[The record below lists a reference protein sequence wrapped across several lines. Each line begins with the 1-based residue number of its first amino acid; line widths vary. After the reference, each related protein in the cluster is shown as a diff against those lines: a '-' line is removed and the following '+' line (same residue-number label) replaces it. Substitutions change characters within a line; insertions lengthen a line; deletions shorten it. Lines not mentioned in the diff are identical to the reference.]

1 MKRKVNKIT
10 FLISLFVS
18 VLLASCTVDWNQ
30 DLFGNLNDDAYVKI
44 SYAADSGGTGASF
57 VERYLKGTT
66 LKNKDLP
73 TSEEERVKLLKP
85 GYNLAGWTFDSFA
98 EGSITNPDVF
108 TVNNIRT
115 KDVDFDGSI
124 ISVVESISLT
134 NEDFSLVGHWIAR
147 TDTPYTIKYFLE
159 NLECTDYDLDS
170 TETAYG
176 TTDTLIDLLN
186 FPVPFFTG
194 FEPSPI
200 IESDPSNG
208 NINGDGSTVVTVK
221 YNRESYEIRFYKDS
235 GNWTNGYS
243 NQFVS
248 WQGNYQ
254 QPTGQTEWPNLTKPN
269 YKFYGWAKSND
280 EIIADTYESAMNTIE
295 TKIPATFTDNLDYHP
310 VWGPEVYLLTFK
322 DQFGKALSGT
332 VDGELTHLWQASD
345 GFYEI
350 PSPSPAPSGL
360 TFQGWYTDEECSIA
374 AVLPVSSL
382 DSDTT
387 FYAKWKY
394 KKIYVDPENGSDENK
409 GQSVEDA
416 LKTIQ
421 EAVRYAP
428 EKIMLC
434 SALTDPDDIYYL
446 NGFDIIGI
454 KIGRYSE
461 STSEITFPFIHI
473 KPGVILPEE
482 KRLNNI
488 TLDGGAD
495 WSDAAAVSRPDNGAI
510 NFYLGLASNK
520 GQVSGTALIVNEGT
534 MFMGDGVIL
543 TNNCNIRTDGGA
555 IWNSGTLTIQ
565 ASTGNPV
572 KILNNTTSGMG
583 GGIYQQSPGEL
594 FVSNALIGDENRGN
608 SGKQGGAIALNG
620 NLMTTTSS
628 ATIEDSN
635 ISYNRSETSGGGIY
649 AVGGGTVATRQ
660 NVTVKATTI
669 SNNVSTNK
677 NNKQGSGGGVY
688 VKWGDFSASDNT
700 QIVSNTVGDSG
711 GGITYA
717 QAASGSLTDTLIKFN
732 KSTSNGGGISCTGG
746 SNGMVSLNEGT
757 IVMSN
762 EAATGSG
769 IYLTN
774 SKVEYNG
781 GYVTVDNVMYVDLSV
796 ATITLSKEY
805 NLGSTNNGKVT
816 RIVPKEYVT
825 NSVLIKNATG
835 NSSYNMDAVFVIDKK
850 VPDEIWGI
858 IQKGTNGDGYLDN
871 KTVSAGGGI
880 TNPLET
886 TIDFAIAKNGTLVTA
901 TPELKISGEL
911 VSFDWS
917 LVTGYNYEIKYFG
930 SSTGIGTATNEDTQL
945 DVSILVPGTYKAV
958 VDGYYDGIYFYKEE
972 DFTID

>member
-30 DLFGNLNDDAYVKI
+30 DLFGNLNDDAYVKV
-44 SYAADSGGTGASF
+44 SYAASSGGTGASF

-85 GYNLAGWTFDSFA
+85 GYNLVGWTFDSFA

-186 FPVPFFTG
+186 FPVHFFTG
-194 FEPSPI
+194 FKPSPI

-221 YNRESYEIRFYKDS
+221 FNRESYKIRFYKDS
-235 GNWTNGYS
+235 GSWTDGSANE
-243 NQFVS
+243 FIS

-254 QPTGQTEWPNLTKPN
+254 QPTGQTEWPKVTEPN
-269 YKFYGWAKSND
+269 YKFYGWAKSNG

-295 TKIPATFTDNLDYHP
+295 TKVPSTFTDNLVYYP
-310 VWGPEVYLLTFK
+310 VWGPKVYLLTFK

-332 VDGELTHLWQASD
+332 VDGELTHLWQAT
-345 GFYEI
+345 YNI
-350 PSPSPAPSGL
+350 PDPSPAPAGL
-360 TFQGWYTDEECSIA
+360 TFQGWYTDEECTIA

-387 FYAKWKY
+387 FYAKWDY
-394 KKIYVDPENGSDENK
+394 PVIYVDPENGSDENK

-482 KRLNNI
+482 KRLNNV

-510 NFYLGLASNK
+510 NFYLGTAHNK
-520 GQVSGTALIVNEGT
+520 GKSSATALIVNEGT
-534 MFMGDGVIL
+534 MYIGDDVIL

-594 FVSNALIGDENRGN
+594 FVSNAVIGDENRGN
-608 SGKQGGAIALNG
+608 SGKQ
-620 NLMTTTSS
+620 
-628 ATIEDSN
+628 
-635 ISYNRSETSGGGIY
+635 
-649 AVGGGTVATRQ
+649 
-660 NVTVKATTI
+660 
-669 SNNVSTNK
+669 
-677 NNKQGSGGGVY
+677 
-688 VKWGDFSASDNT
+688 
-700 QIVSNTVGDSG
+700 
-711 GGITYA
+711 
-717 QAASGSLTDTLIKFN
+717 
-732 KSTSNGGGISCTGG
+732 GGGISCTGG

-774 SKVEYNG
+774 SKVEFNG
-781 GYVTVDNVMYVDLSV
+781 GYVTVDNVMYVDVSV

-835 NSSYNMDAVFVIDKK
+835 NSSYNMDAVFEIEVK

-930 SSTGIGTATNEDTQL
+930 SSTGICTTTNEDTQL